1 MQKDDGTL
9 TAVDLELIKR
19 RRRLLIIPAI
29 ILVLALVG
37 YSIYRQLT
45 RIDSPVTYENDEDNF
60 KYGSIGSDKEGI
72 PYWIWKTMPEVCG
85 KSDAITSLGVLQE
98 PGKDTPIGFSKR
110 RVGPLEQVGPNCG
123 LCHTGSVR
131 REASDA
137 PMVYTTAPAQQLNL
151 ENYFRFLF
159 SCGSDKNFTAD
170 DFIAAIEKHTHLSLA
185 DKLIYRIAVP
195 RVKKALEDRRP
206 LFDSIVAGRP
216 PWGPGRVDTFN
227 PYKVLVF
234 HLDMSHDETIG
245 TADFMS
251 IWNQA
256 PREGVWLHWDGNN
269 DSVDE
274 RNLSAAIGAGATPD
288 TLDFTNILR
297 IKRWILT
304 KPAPL
309 YPFGIDYAKAAAGK
323 PIYQRYCAACHDV
336 GARNFGQVT
345 PLSELKTDPR
355 RNGAFDQAMAD
366 RMNTIGAGRPWHF
379 HRFRPTN
386 GYANHPLDGIWLRAP
401 YLHNGSVPTLRDL
414 LKAEAERPKTFYR
427 GNDVYDAQNLGFV
440 SNLAEAGG
448 RNFYLFDTQA
458 KGNSNSGHFYGI
470 DLSDADK
477 DALLEY
483 LKTL

>member
-1 MQKDDGTL
+1 MRDDSETL
-9 TAVDLELIKR
+9 TVVDLELIKR
-19 RRRLLIIPAI
+19 RRRRWIIPAI

-37 YSIYRQLT
+37 YSLYRQVMQ
-45 RIDSPVTYENDEDNF
+45 IDAPVTYGSDEDNF
-60 KYGSIGSDKEGI
+60 KYGSIGSDREGI
-72 PYWIWKTMPEVCG
+72 PYWIWKTMPDVCG
-85 KSDAITSLGVLQE
+85 KPDAIASLGVLQE

-110 RVGPLEQVGPNCG
+110 RVGPVEQVGPNCG

-131 REASDA
+131 REPSAA
-137 PMVYTTAPAQQLNL
+137 PMIYTTAPAQQLNL
-151 ENYFRFLF
+151 ENYFQFLF

-170 DFIAAIEKHTHLSLA
+170 NLLTAIEKHTHLSLA

-195 RVKKALEDRRP
+195 RVKKALEDRKP
-206 LFDSIVAGRP
+206 LFDSIIAGRP

-234 HLDMSHDETIG
+234 HLDMSHDTTIG

-288 TLDFTNILR
+288 TLDFSNILR

-323 PIYQRYCAACHDV
+323 PIYEHYCVDCHDV
-336 GARNFGQVT
+336 GARKFGQVT
-345 PLSELKTDPR
+345 PLTELNTDAE
-355 RNGAFDQAMAD
+355 RNQAFDQAMAD

-386 GYANHPLDGIWLRAP
+386 GYANHPLDGIWLRGP
-401 YLHNGSVPTLRDL
+401 FLHNGSVPTLRDL
-414 LKAEAERPKTFYR
+414 LKAEADRPKTFYR
-427 GNDVYDAQNLGFV
+427 GNDVYDTKNLGFV
-440 SNLAEAGG
+440 SYVAEASG
-448 RNFYLFDTQA
+448 RTFYQFDTSA
-458 KGNSNSGHFYGI
+458 SGNSNSGHLYGI

>member
-1 MQKDDGTL
+1 MRDDDATL
-9 TAVDLELIKR
+9 TSVDLELIKR
-19 RRRLLIIPAI
+19 RRRRWIIQAI

-37 YSIYRQLT
+37 YSLYRQVM
-45 RIDSPVTYENDEDNF
+45 RIDTPVTYGNDDDNF

-72 PYWIWKTMPEVCG
+72 PYWIWKTMPEVC
-85 KSDAITSLGVLQE
+85 KQPDAITSLGVLQE

-110 RVGPLEQVGPNCG
+110 RVGPVEQVGPNCG

-131 REASDA
+131 RDASDA
-137 PMVYTTAPAQQLNL
+137 PMIYTTAPAQQLNL
-151 ENYFRFLF
+151 EEYFKFLF
-159 SCGSDKNFTAD
+159 SCGSKEEFTAD
-170 DFIAAIEKHTHLSLA
+170 NFLAAIEKHTHLSLA

-195 RVKKALEDRRP
+195 RVKKALEERKP

-234 HLDMSHDETIG
+234 HLDMSHDETVG

-288 TLDFTNILR
+288 TLDFSNILR

-304 KPAPL
+304 KPAPA
-309 YPFGIDYAKAAAGK
+309 YPFGIDYAQAAAGK
-323 PIYQRYCAACHDV
+323 PIYERYCVDCHDV

-345 PLSELKTDPR
+345 PLTELKTDAE
-355 RNGAFDQAMAD
+355 RNRAFDQAMAD

-427 GNDVYDAQNLGFV
+427 GNDVYDTKNLGFV
-440 SNLAEAGG
+440 SDVAEAGG
-448 RNFYLFDTQA
+448 RNFYLFDTKA
-458 KGNSNSGHFYGI
+458 KGNSNSGHLYGI
-470 DLSDADK
+470 ELSDADK